1 LCGPHAALTRKQ
13 KEEKV
18 REGLEWLRSS
28 GCLLGRGVSELTW
41 GSQIDAI
48 REQLE
53 GRFFIGTFN
62 YQGFTNKDMER
73 LRGQLPEETDVM
85 IGKNALI
92 GLAVDGTEF
101 EPLRDVL
108 TGPNALVM
116 TGEEVSPAVKKVN
129 EFARTKRSQGY
140 SWVQFTGGVMEGKL
154 LGPEETINLERLPTK
169 DELYA
174 QIAIGVKAVPTKLAV
189 GLKQVPN
196 RVAYGVKEI
205 SEGESPLVS
214 Q

>member
-1 LCGPHAALTRKQ
+1 M
-13 KEEKV
+13 
-18 REGLEWLRSS
+18 RELK
-28 GCLLGRGVSELTW
+28 W
-41 GSQIDAI
+41 GSQVDAI

-85 IGKNALI
+85 IGKNSLI
-92 GLAVDGTEF
+92 GLAVNGTEF
-101 EPLRDVL
+101 EPLRNVL

-154 LGPEETINLERLPTK
+154 LGPQETINLESLPTK